1 MAKRDSETEG
11 KRKEGGR
18 EGCMHAGREGG
29 RECERKRKRA
39 TTEGSKVDER
49 MGDQI
54 CEPEEVEAA

>member
-1 MAKRDSETEG
+1 MRQRQEE
-11 KRKEGGR
+11 KRKGGRDACMQRGR
-18 EGCMHAGREGG
+18 EGMREKEK
-29 RECERKRKRA
+29 RE

>member
-1 MAKRDSETEG
+1 MAERDCETEG
-11 KRKEGGR
+11 RGKEGGR
-18 EGCMHAGREGG
+18 EGWMHAEREGG
-29 RECERKRKRA
+29 RKMREKEKKE